1 MRKMYF
7 AMIPKK
13 SATEEILTAVVVIL
27 AARYGA
33 KKLLGEEKYSEYV
46 EKAKDFILGNTKKD
60 FAAKAPADG
69 VFEEDDVNAF
79 ASEGDKQEEDILQRI
94 KKATAKGIRTGVD
107 RIFGEEEE

>member
-13 SATEEILTAVVVIL
+13 SFLEEAATAAVVIL

-46 EKAKDFILGNTKKD
+46 DKAKDFILGNTKKE
-60 FAAKAPADG
+60 FAGKAGADG
-69 VFEEDDVNAF
+69 VFDEDDVNAF
-79 ASEGDKQEEDILQRI
+79 ASAGDKDEEDILERI

-107 RIFGEEEE
+107 KIFGEEEA